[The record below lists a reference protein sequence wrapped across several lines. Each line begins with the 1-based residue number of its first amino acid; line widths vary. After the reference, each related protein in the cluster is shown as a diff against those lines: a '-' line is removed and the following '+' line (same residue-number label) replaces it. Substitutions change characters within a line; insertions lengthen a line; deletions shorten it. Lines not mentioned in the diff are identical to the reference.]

1 MKKLMLSFTMLMV
14 TIMFA
19 FGQDNTV
26 TNLNPNAPEI
36 SFESDVIDYGT
47 IEYSADGN
55 RQFKF
60 KNTGKEPLIITNCQ
74 PGCGCTLPNWPK
86 EPIMPG
92 ATAVIDV
99 KYATDRVGSFD
110 KTITVTS
117 NAKTAS
123 KIIRIKGVVKPNPAS
138 QN

>member
-1 MKKLMLSFTMLMV
+1 MTSYFFV
-14 TIMFA
+14 NAQENPIV
-19 FGQDNTV
+19 NS
-26 TNLNPNAPEI
+26 NLNAPEI

-138 QN
+138 PN